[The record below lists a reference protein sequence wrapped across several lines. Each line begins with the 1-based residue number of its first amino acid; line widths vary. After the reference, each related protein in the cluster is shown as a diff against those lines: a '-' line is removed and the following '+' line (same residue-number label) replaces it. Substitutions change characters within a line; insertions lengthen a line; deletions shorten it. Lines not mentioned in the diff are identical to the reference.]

1 MRSQDATARAPKG
14 LVIISTS
21 KNTQVNPNTPEGADV
36 LDGFEP
42 IDKAALVGKP
52 FLATGVRF
60 RKNERDIVFAEVE
73 ITQGEGAE
81 PESLQDSS
89 TGVRDQLSAY
99 LVNKGIKFEV
109 GGDWVDIKLYA
120 PRGLRVSEYG
130 VRDAAGRTKQ
140 AKTYYLT
147 TQGRRR

>member
-1 MRSQDATARAPKG
+1 MPPPRAPKG
-14 LVIISTS
+14 LVTISTA
-21 KNTQVNPNTPEGADV
+21 KNTQANGAPEGADV

-52 FLATGVRF
+52 FLITGVRF
-60 RKNERDIVFAEVE
+60 RENERDIVFAEVE

-99 LVNKGIKFEV
+99 LVNKGVKFEI
-109 GGDWVDIKLYA
+109 GGDWVDVSLYA
-120 PRGLRVSEYG
+120 PRGLRVSEYE
-130 VRDAAGRTKQ
+130 VHDAAGRAKQ